1 MSKYEVRGVKMHKGH
16 EGEPLAECGLYRDGV
31 KVAIYSDGDWGGEA
45 QFWWMDEK
53 APKVEVK
60 GIQYGGEALSY
71 MGTPEEALL
80 AAHCAV
86 IPPEPCDFGDHKPV
100 YTTPDIF
107 VSDLVAEYDNAKR
120 FAKICQTKTMF
131 RVKGQPKGEYKVLNA
146 PYTPAVKAE
155 LETKYGTD
163 LVEILNKEF
172 ISDGDA
178 EALKR
183 KQAESKMRKQCQ
195 TATLFRLQGDELGRY
210 WVSKIPYNP
219 IVKTQLQAKY
229 GAKLVEIINET
240 LAA

>member
-86 IPPEPCDFGDHKPV
+86 RRRNAHGSAQPTRATVLLGAAN
-100 YTTPDIF
+100 
-107 VSDLVAEYDNAKR
+107 LV
-120 FAKICQTKTMF
+120 
-131 RVKGQPKGEYKVLNA
+131 
-146 PYTPAVKAE
+146 
-155 LETKYGTD
+155 
-163 LVEILNKEF
+163 
-172 ISDGDA
+172 
-178 EALKR
+178 
-183 KQAESKMRKQCQ
+183 
-195 TATLFRLQGDELGRY
+195 
-210 WVSKIPYNP
+210 
-219 IVKTQLQAKY
+219 
-229 GAKLVEIINET
+229 
-240 LAA
+240 